1 MKNIDIEIYRTQ
13 IEHGVDFKAMAEE
26 FQLNEDEVRE
36 AFIEELLIKAE
47 ENIIECGDPTLTE
60 DQFID
65 CMMAAVTKIHV
76 QHLVDEGL
84 LQGEVDTDSGENVY
98 KLTDKG
104 KTVASKI

>member
-1 MKNIDIEIYRTQ
+1 MVNIDLEIYKSK

-26 FQLNEDEVRE
+26 FQLGENELRETFIDELV
-36 AFIEELLIKAE
+36 IKAE
-47 ENIIECGDPTLTE
+47 ENMVEFDEPTLTE

-65 CMMAAVTKIHV
+65 CMMASVTKIHV

-84 LQGEVDTDSGENVY
+84 LQGDVDVDSGENVY

-104 KTVASKI
+104 IDVAKNI